1 MNIGSKVVILK
12 GIGYVKHIWKKKKP
26 EKKVERKL
34 KNVNPVFVEESSLPL
49 VKAIID
55 ITRVGKTAFWG
66 EMYIWRPDTQWRSWG
81 WQKSDHIPTFH
92 LSPSFKAAVHRTERI
107 VTIFVRTGEK
117 GAHTLDTNVRKF
129 LQVLITGFR
138 GWDQLPMTQLDL
150 YSFLAPTISSR
161 QEVFFLRWSSQKS
174 KYQHRGHLV
183 GYKALGC

>member
-34 KNVNPVFVEESSLPL
+34 KNV
-49 VKAIID
+49 KW
-55 ITRVGKTAFWG
+55 GKTAFWG

-107 VTIFVRTGEK
+107 VTIFVCTGDK

>member
-34 KNVNPVFVEESSLPL
+34 KNV
-49 VKAIID
+49 KW
-55 ITRVGKTAFWG
+55 GKTAFWG

-174 KYQHRGHLV
+174 KQRSSSGI
-183 GYKALGC
+183 